1 MNESRMIQLAEEL
14 LRRAKVGKVAWEVG
28 EMRNS
33 YRVTLP
39 DMALVINREGALY
52 TLSLVDDDRRIID
65 RLYSAKAYD
74 PEFQLLQGIYD
85 LARGR
90 TLPSSGETVERA
102 MGYLKSSRAN

>member
-1 MNESRMIQLAEEL
+1 MLELAGEL

-33 YRVTLP
+33 YGVTLP
-39 DMALVINREGALY
+39 DMSLIISREGALY
-52 TLSLVDDDRRIID
+52 TLSLVGDDRRIID

-74 PEFQLLQGIYD
+74 PEFNLLQGIYD

-90 TLPSSGETVERA
+90 TLPSSGETVDRA
-102 MGYLKSSRAN
+102 MGYLRSGRSL

>member
-14 LRRAKVGKVAWEVG
+14 LRRAKIGKVAWEVG

-33 YRVTLP
+33 YGVTLP
-39 DMALVINREGALY
+39 DMALIISREGALY
-52 TLSLVDDDRRIID
+52 TLSLVGDDRRIID
-65 RLYSAKAYD
+65 RVYSAKTFD

-90 TLPSSGETVERA
+90 TLPSPGETVERA
-102 MGYLKSSRAN
+102 IGYLKSSQVN